1 MITLQSHLQIEIW
14 ITATTVAVP
23 FDFILMV
30 HPPFGRKFNM
40 YPKLAQKIDSQTI
53 DVKPTVQRI
62 HFSLASVL
70 FRLKTMTKKRLFTNP
85 PKEAV
90 RGKELSHVLSQ
101 DSTTKP

>member
-40 YPKLAQKIDSQTI
+40 YPKLAQKIDS
-53 DVKPTVQRI
+53 
-62 HFSLASVL
+62 
-70 FRLKTMTKKRLFTNP
+70 
-85 PKEAV
+85 
-90 RGKELSHVLSQ
+90 
-101 DSTTKP
+101 